1 MSGQETLV
9 AINGEAP
16 KTVGAGVVH
25 QMMGSDPM
33 TPDLKYVSS
42 TCSGTQKHE
51 DAIEKQKEAAVMA
64 GAGMFEQEKS
74 TQESGEA
81 RRLRFARED
90 CQSHERIA
98 GLCAALLERGLK
110 AAARMKGLDDADIVV
125 AQRSARQHNV
135 GCGLRAIVRRLHSG
149 RHVLGDLLRTWP
161 SRRNLSPERD
171 AEDEYALIN
180 PEGAED
186 ERQAALV

>member
-25 QMMGSDPM
+25 QLMGSDPM
-33 TPDLKYVSS
+33 TPI
-42 TCSGTQKHE
+42 QKHE

-81 RRLRFARED
+81 RRLRFARETANLMSVSQVSVLH
-90 CQSHERIA
+90 CSS
-98 GLCAALLERGLK
+98 
-110 AAARMKGLDDADIVV
+110 V
-125 AQRSARQHNV
+125 A
-135 GCGLRAIVRRLHSG
+135 
-149 RHVLGDLLRTWP
+149 
-161 SRRNLSPERD
+161 
-171 AEDEYALIN
+171 
-180 PEGAED
+180 
-186 ERQAALV
+186 

>member
-1 MSGQETLV
+1 MNAYQLSGDWRWQLFMSGQETLV

-33 TPDLKYVSS
+33 TPDLKYVAS

-74 TQESGEA
+74 TQESGKA
-81 RRLRFARED
+81 RRLRFARETANLMSVSQVSVLH
-90 CQSHERIA
+90 CSS
-98 GLCAALLERGLK
+98 
-110 AAARMKGLDDADIVV
+110 V
-125 AQRSARQHNV
+125 A
-135 GCGLRAIVRRLHSG
+135 
-149 RHVLGDLLRTWP
+149 
-161 SRRNLSPERD
+161 
-171 AEDEYALIN
+171 
-180 PEGAED
+180 
-186 ERQAALV
+186 

>member
-42 TCSGTQKHE
+42 TCSGTQRHE

-81 RRLRFARED
+81 RRLRFARETANLMSVSQVSVLH
-90 CQSHERIA
+90 CSS
-98 GLCAALLERGLK
+98 AA
-110 AAARMKGLDDADIVV
+110 
-125 AQRSARQHNV
+125 
-135 GCGLRAIVRRLHSG
+135 
-149 RHVLGDLLRTWP
+149 
-161 SRRNLSPERD
+161 
-171 AEDEYALIN
+171 
-180 PEGAED
+180 
-186 ERQAALV
+186 